1 MANTL
6 TVVIAFLAKFAGLG
20 GIPDKLVGIV
30 KKIRQ
35 PIDKGLDK
43 IVAWLGKMLD
53 KLVAAAK
60 AAAKKLLEWW
70 RRRSRSA
77 AATSP
82 TP

>member
-30 KKIRQ
+30 KKIRE

-43 IVAWLGKMLD
+43 IVAWLGKMLEQ
-53 KLVAAAK
+53 AGQ
-60 AAAKKLLEWW
+60 
-70 RRRSRSA
+70 RRQGDGARSCSSGERRYRSA
-77 AATSP
+77 AATSR
-82 TP
+82 TR